1 MTSCQS
7 TGRFNANTRQGLQI
21 SSAEIETQLLCHPAV
36 DEAAVVSVPDDD
48 AGERPYAFIVRST
61 RVMAEPDE
69 KSLKVEISKLIEGT
83 MSEPH
88 WLRKNI
94 AFETEIPKSH
104 NGKALKYQLKGLIAS
119 KDA

>member
-1 MTSCQS
+1 M
-7 TGRFNANTRQGLQI
+7 

-48 AGERPYAFIVRST
+48 AGERPFAFVIRSPKAK
-61 RVMAEPDE
+61 AELDE
-69 KSLKVEISKLIEGT
+69 KTLKTELSKHIEQT

-94 AFETEIPKSH
+94 SFETEIPKSH
-104 NGKALKYQLKGLIAS
+104 NGKALKYKLKELLKARN
-119 KDA
+119 AQVER

>member
-1 MTSCQS
+1 M
-7 TGRFNANTRQGLQI
+7 

-36 DEAAVVSVPDDD
+36 DEAAVVSVLDDD
-48 AGERPYAFIVRST
+48 AGERPFAFVVRSSKAK
-61 RVMAEPDE
+61 AELDD
-69 KSLKVEISKLIEGT
+69 KTLKMEISKHIEET

-104 NGKALKYQLKGLIAS
+104 NGKALKYKLRGLLVSRNARVEE
-119 KDA
+119 